1 MTDPAPQRE
10 AILAALERLL
20 AWPEISRSPQLGR
33 FLDYIVQRTLEGN
46 EQSIKAYAIAVDV
59 FGRAAD
65 FDPQADPIVRVQAR
79 RLRSLLGDY
88 YRGPGAG
95 ETVRIQLPVGRYV
108 PDFTVM
114 EPSEPESEPE
124 IPSAM
129 RPPWFG
135 RWSFGASWFALAV
148 IALGLA
154 MAAYAL
160 SAWGPHGG
168 PDGAAVQRP
177 TITIVE
183 FQNLAGAAPSPPQAA
198 GLAIE
203 LVTDLGQ
210 FGNIGVRY
218 GGGGDANVAVTDLPT
233 SDYVLTGI
241 VRPDGD
247 VVQYSAILTDSL
259 TSTVVWNQTFAVPA
273 DEALQPGVLDKV
285 SKSLS
290 LVLGSPRGPL
300 HAAAR
305 QVLASS
311 QPLGERISPYL
322 CRVLFDLYRETGG
335 ADEAARASACYAA
348 LSEDERASPAAL
360 AAMASLL
367 AEQPGIDETA
377 PQDRFTLA
385 GEDIRRAIGMDPI
398 SSFVWEQQARLH
410 EMLGDRAAARADF
423 SSAVQLN
430 GANVDALAAYAR
442 LLALGGN
449 LGDAEAMARDA
460 AEASPNPPPWY
471 LGVPALL
478 ALRDGDFARAIAAA
492 ELYAQADHELG
503 PILAIMAGQRAGD
516 SAVVNR
522 YLPQVLDVTAFR
534 AKGVLPRLRERV
546 GDDQLLD
553 SIRTAL
559 IQAGVPPMALV
570 RGF

>member
-46 EQSIKAYAIAVDV
+46 EGAIKAYSIAVDV
-59 FGRAAD
+59 FGRTAD

-88 YRGPGAG
+88 YRGPGQG
-95 ETVRIQLPVGRYV
+95 EALRIQLPVGRYV
-108 PDFTVM
+108 PDFAMVEPGQPETVA
-114 EPSEPESEPE
+114 PPVV
-124 IPSAM
+124 
-129 RPPWFG
+129 RPRWFG
-135 RWSFGASWFALAV
+135 SWSFGASWFALAV

-154 MAAYAL
+154 MAAYAM
-160 SAWGPHGG
+160 SAWGPRLG
-168 PDGAAVQRP
+168 PGAAGAIQRP

-183 FQNLAGAAPSPPQAA
+183 FQNLAGATAAPPQAA

-218 GGGGDANVAVTDLPT
+218 GGGGEANVAVAGLPT

-241 VRPDGD
+241 VRPDGE

-273 DEALQPGVLDKV
+273 AEALQSGVLDKV

-311 QPLGERISPYL
+311 QSIEGRISPYL

-335 ADEAARASACYAA
+335 AGEAARANACYAA
-348 LSEDERASPAAL
+348 LSEDERASPPVL

-367 AEQPGIDETA
+367 AEQAGTGETA
-377 PQDRFTLA
+377 PEDRFALA
-385 GEDIRRAIGMDPI
+385 SEGIRRAIGMDPI

-410 EMLGDRAAARADF
+410 ETQGERAAARAEF

-449 LGDAEAMARDA
+449 LADAEAMARDA
-460 AEASPNPPPWY
+460 AEASPSPPPWY

-478 ALRDGDFARAIAAA
+478 ALRDSDFARAIACV

-503 PILAIMAGQRAGD
+503 PILAILAGQRAGD

-553 SIRTAL
+553 AIRTGL

>member
-1 MTDPAPQRE
+1 M
-10 AILAALERLL
+10 
-20 AWPEISRSPQLGR
+20 
-33 FLDYIVQRTLEGN
+33 V
-46 EQSIKAYAIAVDV
+46 
-59 FGRAAD
+59 
-65 FDPQADPIVRVQAR
+65 
-79 RLRSLLGDY
+79 
-88 YRGPGAG
+88 GAG
-95 ETVRIQLPVGRYV
+95 E
-108 PDFTVM
+108 
-114 EPSEPESEPE
+114 
-124 IPSAM
+124 
-129 RPPWFG
+129 
-135 RWSFGASWFALAV
+135 
-148 IALGLA
+148 
-154 MAAYAL
+154 
-160 SAWGPHGG
+160 
-168 PDGAAVQRP
+168 
-177 TITIVE
+177 
-183 FQNLAGAAPSPPQAA
+183 
-198 GLAIE
+198 
-203 LVTDLGQ
+203 
-210 FGNIGVRY
+210 
-218 GGGGDANVAVTDLPT
+218 ANVAVAGLPT

-241 VRPDGD
+241 VRPDGE

-259 TSTVVWNQTFAVPA
+259 TSTVVWNQTFAVPTA
-273 DEALQPGVLDKV
+273 EALQPGVLDRV

-305 QVLASS
+305 QMLASA
-311 QPLGERISPYL
+311 QPIEGRFSPYL

-335 ADEAARASACYAA
+335 TGEAARANACYAA
-348 LSEDERASPAAL
+348 LSEDDRASPPVL

-367 AEQPGIDETA
+367 AEQAGPVGEAA
-377 PQDRFTLA
+377 PEDRFTRA
-385 GEDIRRAIGMDPI
+385 AEDVRRAIGMDAI

-410 EMLGDRAAARADF
+410 ETLGERAAARAEF

-449 LGDAEAMARDA
+449 LADAEAMARDA
-460 AEASPNPPPWY
+460 AEASPSPPPWY

-478 ALRDGDFARAIAAA
+478 ALRDGDFDRAIACA

-503 PILAIMAGQRAGD
+503 PILAIMAAQRAGD